1 MLRDPDRPA
10 DPATALTSRLQLRHS
25 RTRTEGSI
33 EASDGDESSV
43 HQPLFKRPSVGIGST
58 PIQTTLGRD
67 RGIGSLQGL
76 VSDYEHDKL
85 RPYAD
90 LIARF
95 AVALEVSADELLGIR
110 ASKRKEPAAPASRRV
125 LRRLQQVDKLPKRDQ
140 DALLRTI
147 DAFLA
152 ARKAG

>member
-1 MLRDPDRPA
+1 MPLDKSESFGQRLVRRRKERG
-10 DPATALTSRLQLRHS
+10 LTQVELAER
-25 RTRTEGSI
+25 
-33 EASDGDESSV
+33 
-43 HQPLFKRPSVGIGST
+43 VG
-58 PIQTTLGRD
+58 L
-67 RGIGSLQGL
+67 LQGL

-110 ASKRKEPAAPASRRV
+110 APKRKDSAAPASRRV

-152 ARKAG
+152 ARRAG